1 MYHVNLNPS
10 LTVAN
15 VILIKSEKIIKYY
28 RRKINGNII
37 HNSVITCDEIIDTA
51 DSIST
56 NVSCSVPINAENTAS
71 INFDDKK
78 VRYSMDCILQ
88 IVFFDISWKQML
100 VTEQRSP
107 FPLKKYSRSEFWYL
121 AALKP
126 FEESRIKYPQC
137 SHFIVK

>member
-15 VILIKSEKIIKYY
+15 VIRIKSEKIRKYY

-71 INFDDKK
+71 IKFDDKK

-88 IVFFDISWKQML
+88 IVF
-100 VTEQRSP
+100 
-107 FPLKKYSRSEFWYL
+107 
-121 AALKP
+121 
-126 FEESRIKYPQC
+126 
-137 SHFIVK
+137 

>member
-15 VILIKSEKIIKYY
+15 VIRIKSEKIIKYY

-37 HNSVITCDEIIDTA
+37 HNSVIMCDEIIDTA

-88 IVFFDISWKQML
+88 IVFLTFH
-100 VTEQRSP
+100 
-107 FPLKKYSRSEFWYL
+107 
-121 AALKP
+121 
-126 FEESRIKYPQC
+126 ESKC
-137 SHFIVK
+137 